1 MKIKTTRFGELE
13 VDKKDVI
20 EFSEGLLGFEQH
32 KRFFIV
38 DPGDQTLILW
48 LQSMDDSS
56 VAFPVIEPKIYQPN
70 YSVKLLPVEL
80 NSLQLENL
88 SNASVY
94 TILTIP
100 QNITEMSANLK
111 APIIIN
117 NKTKQARQIVLQDS
131 KLEVRQKMYME
142 LKKFIVQ
149 YSSDDSRRT
158 NIQNQNLNNT
168 TLEAQNSAVESGNE
182 GFGSTAPISTSANDL
197 TEEAS
202 SAIESNPKTEHE
214 A

>member
-20 EFSEGLLGFEQH
+20 EFSEGLLGFESL
-32 KRFFIV
+32 KKFFIV

-48 LQSMDDSS
+48 LQSIDDAGT
-56 VAFPVIEPKIYQPN
+56 AFPVIEPKIFQPN

-94 TILTIP
+94 AILTIP
-100 QNITEMSANLK
+100 QNVTEMSANLK

-117 NKTKQARQIVLQDS
+117 NKTKNARQIVLQDS
-131 KLEVRQKMYME
+131 KLEVRHKMYMD
-142 LKKFIVQ
+142 LKKYIVS
-149 YSSDDSRRT
+149 YSSDDSKRT
-158 NIQNQNLNNT
+158 NVQASTQSNAQVVNAAP
-168 TLEAQNSAVESGNE
+168 EATATKAPAVNV
-182 GFGSTAPISTSANDL
+182 AKDQ
-197 TEEAS
+197 EA
-202 SAIESNPKTEHE
+202 
-214 A
+214 

>member
-20 EFSEGLLGFEQH
+20 EFSEGLLGFENL
-32 KRFFIV
+32 KKFFIV

-48 LQSMDDSS
+48 LQSIDDAGT
-56 VAFPVIEPKIYQPN
+56 AFPIIEPKIFQPS

-94 TILTIP
+94 AILTIP
-100 QNITEMSANLK
+100 QNVTEMSANLK

-117 NKTKQARQIVLQDS
+117 NKSKAARQIVLQDS
-131 KLEVRQKMYME
+131 KLEVRHKMYMD
-142 LKKFIVQ
+142 LKKYIVS
-149 YSSDDSRRT
+149 YTSDDSKRT
-158 NIQNQNLNNT
+158 NVKENN
-168 TLEAQNSAVESGNE
+168 V
-182 GFGSTAPISTSANDL
+182 SANDSKASAVRVN
-197 TEEAS
+197 TNSQDQEA
-202 SAIESNPKTEHE
+202 
-214 A
+214 